1 MILDGM
7 KHQVVQREVK
17 LLEQPQAQKYG
28 ILPLV
33 THLRELLLL
42 DEAIH
47 QATQHQAMEAQLPV
61 LVKTDGMRPP
71 KQKEVLLVESGHVF
85 E

>member
-1 MILDGM
+1 MR
-7 KHQVVQREVK
+7 HQVVQKEVR

-28 ILPLV
+28 ILHLV
-33 THLRELLLL
+33 THLQELLPL

-47 QATQHQAMEAQLPV
+47 QATRHQAMEAQLPV

-71 KQKEVLLVESGHVF
+71 KQKEVLLVEFGGVCG
-85 E
+85 